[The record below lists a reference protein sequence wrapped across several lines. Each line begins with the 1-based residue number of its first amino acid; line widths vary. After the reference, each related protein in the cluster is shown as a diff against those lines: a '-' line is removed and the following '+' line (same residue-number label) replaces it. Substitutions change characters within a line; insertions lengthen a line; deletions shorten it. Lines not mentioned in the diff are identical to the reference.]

1 MYGYNAAVAVAN
13 AQEYNKLFYGPSI
26 GAGLDI
32 GRLVKNK
39 GYLSLA
45 ILIPIRSPD
54 VDNYINELQNNYG
67 VSFNNN
73 LLPITFSIGYKFVF
87 N

>member
-1 MYGYNAAVAVAN
+1 
-13 AQEYNKLFYGPSI
+13 
-26 GAGLDI
+26 
-32 GRLVKNK
+32 
-39 GYLSLA
+39 
-45 ILIPIRSPD
+45 